1 MPHLSI
7 GDIDLNV
14 IDEGR
19 GPVLLLV
26 HGFPLDNTMWQG
38 QVRHFSRTH
47 RVIVPDLRGFGTSGV
62 TPGTVTMRQ
71 HADDLA
77 RLLDALHVVEPVCLC
92 GLSMGGYVAFQF
104 FQHHRRRLAS
114 LILCDT
120 RAVADDA
127 AGKKNREDLATR
139 VLKEGPDFIASSM
152 PEKLFAKRRLEAGD
166 PIVAETQTLI
176 RRTHPEGIAA
186 ASRGMAARPDVTS
199 LLGSIDVPTLVVVG
213 AEDAISKADE
223 MQKIAEAIP
232 GARFAKIENAGHMLP
247 LEDPAAVNAEIEAFL
262 KGPGVRG

>member
-1 MPHLSI
+1 MPHISI
-7 GDIDLNV
+7 GEIDLNV
-14 IDEGR
+14 LDEGR

-26 HGFPLDNTMWQG
+26 HGFPLDHTMWRG
-38 QVRHFSRTH
+38 QVRHFSKTH
-47 RVIVPDLRGFGTSGV
+47 RVIAPDLRGFGTSGV

-71 HADDLA
+71 YADDLA
-77 RLLDALHVVEPVCLC
+77 QLLDALRVTEPVCLC

-104 FQHHRRRLAS
+104 FQHHRRRLGS

-120 RAVADDA
+120 RAVADDG

-176 RRTHPEGIAA
+176 RRTHPDGIAA
-186 ASRGMAARPDVTS
+186 ASRGMAARPDVTG
-199 LLGSIDVPTLVVVG
+199 LLGTIDVPTLVVVG
-213 AEDAISKADE
+213 EEDAISKAGE
-223 MQKIAEAIP
+223 MQQIAEAIP
-232 GARFAKIENAGHMLP
+232 GARFVKIDGAGHMSP
-247 LEDPAAVNAEIEAFL
+247 QEDPTAVNAAIDEFL
-262 KGPGVRG
+262 KG

>member
-1 MPHLSI
+1 MPHISI
-7 GDIDLNV
+7 GDLDLNV
-14 IDEGR
+14 LDEGR

-26 HGFPLDNTMWQG
+26 HGFPLDHTMWRG

-47 RVIVPDLRGFGTSGV
+47 RVIAPDLRGFGNSGV
-62 TPGTVTMRQ
+62 TPGTVTMRRY
-71 HADDLA
+71 ADDCA
-77 RLLDALHVVEPVCLC
+77 QLLDALRVTEPVCLC

-104 FQHHRRRLAS
+104 FQHHRRRLSS

-127 AGKKNREDLATR
+127 AGQKAREDLATR

-166 PIVAETQTLI
+166 PIVTETQTLI

-186 ASRGMAARPDVTS
+186 ASRGLAARPDVTG

-223 MQKIAEAIP
+223 MRQIAAAIP
-232 GARFAKIENAGHMLP
+232 GARFIEIAGAGHMSP
-247 LEDPAAVNAEIEAFL
+247 LEDPAAVNAAIEEFL
-262 KGPGVRG
+262 EG

>member
-1 MPHLSI
+1 MSHISI
-7 GDIDLNV
+7 GDLDLNV
-14 IDEGR
+14 LDEGR

-26 HGFPLDNTMWQG
+26 HGFPLDHTMWRH

-47 RVIVPDLRGFGTSGV
+47 RIIAPDLRGFGNSGV

-71 HADDLA
+71 YADDCA
-77 RLLDALHVVEPVCLC
+77 GLLDALRVTEPVCLC

-104 FQHHRRRLAS
+104 FQHHRNRLNS

-127 AGKKNREDLATR
+127 AGKQGREDLATR

-166 PIVAETQTLI
+166 PIVAETQTQI

-186 ASRGMAARPDVTS
+186 ASRGLAARPDVTG
-199 LLGSIDVPTLVVVG
+199 LLGKIDVPTLVVVG

-223 MQKIAEAIP
+223 MRQIAAAIP
-232 GARFAKIENAGHMLP
+232 GARFVEVAGAGHMSP
-247 LEDPAAVNAEIEAFL
+247 LEDPAAVNAAIEEFL
-262 KGPGVRG
+262 KG